1 MKEENIVVKDL
12 NINYLKTGE
21 GKPFLILHG
30 WGSRKEKW
38 QYVADILAEK
48 GINVIIPDLP
58 GFGKSEQP
66 KIAWSL
72 DNYCDFIV
80 DFVNKIGV
88 DKFYILGHSFG
99 GAIAAKCDLRFPERI
114 EKLFLVGAA
123 CYRRRLFKT
132 RIFYIVSKAL
142 KIFSFIPGYFYLKKI
157 FYRFIVK
164 SDYISTKGIMREI
177 YLQLVNKDYPSE
189 SILSQIKDPT
199 IIIWGEKDRITP
211 MKDALLINKKIK
223 GSILEILKKS
233 GHSSYSDYPEELAKI
248 IIKHID

>member
-1 MKEENIVVKDL
+1 MKEENIIVNGL
-12 NINYLKTGE
+12 NINYLRIGE

-30 WGSRKEKW
+30 WGSCKEKW
-38 QYVADILAEK
+38 RYVADILTER
-48 GINVIIPDLP
+48 GIEVIVPDLP

-66 KIAWSL
+66 KTAWSL

-80 DFVNKIGV
+80 DFINKLGI

-132 RIFYIVSKAL
+132 RIFYIVSKSL
-142 KIFSFIPGYFYLKKI
+142 KIFSFIPGCFYLRKI
-157 FYRFIVK
+157 FYRYIVK
-164 SDYISTKGIMREI
+164 SDYDSAKGIMREI
-177 YLQLVNKDYPSE
+177 YLQLVSRDYPSE
-189 SILSQIKDPT
+189 SVLSQIKDPT
-199 IIIWGEKDRITP
+199 IIIWGGKDRITP
-211 MKDALLINKKIK
+211 MRDARLINEKIK

-233 GHSSYSDYPEELAKI
+233 GHSPYSDCPEELAKI
-248 IIKHID
+248 IIKHV